1 MTGFKGF
8 SGNRFPDGRSPGA
21 RMANVGVLTA
31 EPLTMTVAPGRMRKN
46 LTGVIVEV
54 DDLVLGVLGFTR
66 EEMLGKRSTDFLHP
80 DDHQEAFSA
89 WVRMLGDRSFTRA
102 IQVRHR
108 NSAGRWLW
116 VEVTNS
122 TDEADPSTVNTEILL
137 IDRPP
142 DDRTSVSTQ
151 LLHHLWE
158 ALPFGI
164 AQIDTDQR
172 IVFANGKFDEI
183 TGRAAGEHLA
193 DRLDG
198 VRPADQPALD
208 EAVRTVLAG
217 DDIEIE
223 LELTHPHLGVRR
235 CSAMLSAL
243 AGQSGY
249 GTNGALVCL
258 TDITHQV
265 RQRDEILH
273 LATHDDLTKCLNRP
287 AVLDALAA
295 ACAADTGVAVIFID
309 LDQFKAVNDSY
320 GHAAGDL
327 LLVAVADRLRQS
339 TRDAGVGRLGG
350 DEFLVIARNVP
361 TPEHAEHLGRRLA
374 RAIRR
379 PLNLGG
385 TIRPS
390 ASVGV
395 AWSADPNADPS
406 ALVAQAD
413 AAMYQA
419 KRRRHRPAGSARSG
433 PEVADGVPQLAGH
446 RGDRRDRFL

>member
-1 MTGFKGF
+1 
-8 SGNRFPDGRSPGA
+8 
-21 RMANVGVLTA
+21 
-31 EPLTMTVAPGRMRKN
+31 
-46 LTGVIVEV
+46 
-54 DDLVLGVLGFTR
+54 
-66 EEMLGKRSTDFLHP
+66 
-80 DDHQEAFSA
+80 
-89 WVRMLGDRSFTRA
+89 
-102 IQVRHR
+102 
-108 NSAGRWLW
+108 
-116 VEVTNS
+116 
-122 TDEADPSTVNTEILL
+122 
-137 IDRPP
+137 
-142 DDRTSVSTQ
+142 
-151 LLHHLWE
+151 
-158 ALPFGI
+158 
-164 AQIDTDQR
+164 
-172 IVFANGKFDEI
+172 
-183 TGRAAGEHLA
+183 
-193 DRLDG
+193 
-198 VRPADQPALD
+198 
-208 EAVRTVLAG
+208 
-217 DDIEIE
+217 
-223 LELTHPHLGVRR
+223 
-235 CSAMLSAL
+235 
-243 AGQSGY
+243 
-249 GTNGALVCL
+249 
-258 TDITHQV
+258 
-265 RQRDEILH
+265 
-273 LATHDDLTKCLNRP
+273 
-287 AVLDALAA
+287 
-295 ACAADTGVAVIFID
+295 VIFID